1 MCSSPFL
8 YYLLGVLFALRSRG
22 AIGIFLYISH
32 ISHGLGCCDYLCI
45 NADLFMKKIDLLGIF
60 FMIVNIAFELFTS
73 RRAL

>member
-1 MCSSPFL
+1 MTVYL
-8 YYLLGVLFALRSRG
+8 Y
-22 AIGIFLYISH
+22 
-32 ISHGLGCCDYLCI
+32 I